1 MHNIYNIHTFYVYLL
16 HVSMLCATSSGWTNM
31 PVPRKANDIYGMVI
45 YGFSSVAYMP
55 GTLCISNVFKIPT
68 VVQGSWEN
76 YIMRSLIICTLYQIL
91 FGWSHREWEGQ
102 GTQHFWGRVEGIR
115 DFGWGN
121 LRERSHLEDPGT
133 DASIILRWIFRK
145 CDVGVWSGS
154 KWLRISTS
162 DGHLWMR

>member
-1 MHNIYNIHTFYVYLL
+1 
-16 HVSMLCATSSGWTNM
+16 MLCATSSGWTNM
-31 PVPRKANDIYGMVI
+31 PVLRKANDIYGMVI

-102 GTQHFWGRVEGIR
+102 GTQHVWGRVEVYTGFWVGKPERKKPLRRPRHRCEYNIKMDLQKVWCGCVDWLELGQDR
-115 DFGWGN
+115 D
-121 LRERSHLEDPGT
+121 
-133 DASIILRWIFRK
+133 RWRALVNAVMNFR
-145 CDVGVWSGS
+145 VP
-154 KWLRISTS
+154 
-162 DGHLWMR
+162 